1 MAKRNQPNKAKQIVK
16 QERARANAMIA
27 EANAAQV
34 STPTRPA
41 SIPTSSVDA
50 GSGRSYDY
58 RPINT
63 SKGVFWSAGS
73 MSDDAVRSYLEG
85 KDRTGFN
92 MAGTSAFEPQTA
104 AAAASSKPK
113 SLGQGLR
120 IAGGGG
126 GISKSELDKIVGTK
140 TDPSKVIRQLDKI
153 NAKRIEEG
161 KTGISLKSGA
171 ANKLIRKASK
181 AALDPFGRGID
192 FGTGRIGLQL
202 QNLIGDPGS
211 PGYLRQGQRI
221 GAREAVEPTFLA
233 KGMDIGPKGRQQVRG
248 IGKQY
253 EVPARLTGAEPTAGE
268 TVSGVGGTTVGG
280 TTAGETAPVEPIVPE
295 EPIDTSLSSGA
306 GGLDLASWATGF
318 KRAKSARQKAGKGA
332 QGLASMK
339 KSPFTSWYK

>member
-1 MAKRNQPNKAKQIVK
+1 MAKRNQPNKAKQIVR

-27 EANAAQV
+27 EANAVAPARTSAAAPSAAAP
-34 STPTRPA
+34 STPK
-41 SIPTSSVDA
+41 V
-50 GSGRSYDY
+50 
-58 RPINT
+58 
-63 SKGVFWSAGS
+63 
-73 MSDDAVRSYLEG
+73 
-85 KDRTGFN
+85 
-92 MAGTSAFEPQTA
+92 
-104 AAAASSKPK
+104 K

-140 TDPSKVIRQLDKI
+140 TDPGKIIRQLDKI
-153 NAKRIEEG
+153 NAKLSEKD

-181 AALDPFGRGID
+181 VGPDPFGRGID

-211 PGYLRQGQRI
+211 PGYLRQGQRQ
-221 GAREAVEPTFLA
+221 GAREAVDPTILA
-233 KGMDIGPKGRQQVRG
+233 KGMDIGPKGQMQVRG

-253 EVPARLTGAEPTAGE
+253 EVPARLTGAEPTAE
-268 TVSGVGGTTVGG
+268 EVPAGGTEVGG
-280 TTAGETAPVEPIVPE
+280 TTAGETAPEEPIVPV

-318 KRAKSARQKAGKGA
+318 KRAKSARQKAGRGA